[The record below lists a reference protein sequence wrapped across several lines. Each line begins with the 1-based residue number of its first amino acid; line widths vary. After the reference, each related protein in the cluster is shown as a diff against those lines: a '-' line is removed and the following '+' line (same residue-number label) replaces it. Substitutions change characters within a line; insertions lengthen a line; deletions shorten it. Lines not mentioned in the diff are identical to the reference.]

1 MRDGFET
8 QMEENASLSQRLAPS
23 AFSRRRLLVGGGVGA
38 VALVA
43 SACGSDDEEP
53 AATGEG
59 STTTAG
65 GEDGS
70 AEGGGDVATAKL
82 AAGLELLAVN
92 TYGAALEA
100 DLDYPPAVAEFA
112 STVQGHHQAA
122 LDAWNELLTGLG
134 EQAVTTPPAELEAS
148 VNEQFG
154 RVTDVP
160 GVAELALMLEEIAA
174 DTYFDAIPTIADASA
189 LELAATI
196 QPIDMQHIAILHY
209 VLGEYPVPRT
219 FADAENSVA

>member
-8 QMEENASLSQRLAPS
+8 QMEENASLLQRLAPS

-134 EQAVTTPPAELEAS
+134 EQAVTTPPAEL
-148 VNEQFG
+148 
-154 RVTDVP
+154 
-160 GVAELALMLEEIAA
+160 ALMLEEIAA

-219 FADAENSVA
+219 FADAENSAA